1 MAIVTLKRKALRLG
15 RASAQPNDWD
25 DLVTA
30 LNKLTT
36 LCNELKV
43 DHNALLAK
51 LDADAGVTDTN
62 YASLHTTAAA
72 DADSFAQKA

>member
-1 MAIVTLKRKALRLG
+1 MATVTLKRKALRLG

-25 DLVTA
+25 DFVTA

-36 LCNELKV
+36 LCNELKA
-43 DHNALLAK
+43 DFNAHAHGG
-51 LDADAGVTDTN
+51 AGTDT
-62 YASLHTTAAA
+62 TTSAA